1 MEYMKNKTE
10 LKNINQNR
18 KIYEN
23 MFKDYNQKILEIKK

>member
-1 MEYMKNKTE
+1 MKNKTE